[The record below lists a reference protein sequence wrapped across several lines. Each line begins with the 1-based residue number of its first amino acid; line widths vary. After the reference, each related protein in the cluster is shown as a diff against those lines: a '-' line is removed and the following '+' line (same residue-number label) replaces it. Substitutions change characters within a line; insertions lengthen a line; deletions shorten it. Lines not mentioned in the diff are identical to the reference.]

1 MKLLSL
7 LIGLAVERL
16 ATQLFHLR
24 QLGWLESLIDAGL
37 TKLRRASAYPALLA
51 VVVLVL
57 LFTLPVTLAL
67 FAVTTVPS
75 ETDIFAYMFL
85 AIIVLFFSFGP
96 KDIGEEVDEYC
107 TALEE
112 DDPEKIREAAA
123 AIIDGEVPEDARERM
138 HRVEAAV
145 CIQANNRLFAIIF
158 WFILLGPLGA
168 WVYRVSD
175 LLRRRAQRALGQ
187 DESEAE
193 DAERVYA
200 AAANLHGWLAWLPA
214 RLTAIGY
221 AGAGHFDAALSAW
234 RALTVADEESVSLR
248 NEHLLAQ
255 VGVGAL
261 ALGEEAED
269 LTERG
274 VRGATAANRL
284 VFRLL
289 LAWAFIIA
297 LMTLSGLGLTQ

>member
-24 QLGWLESLIDAGL
+24 QLSWLEALIDAGL
-37 TKLRRASAYPALLA
+37 RKVRRAGAYPALLA

-57 LFTLPVTLAL
+57 LLTLPVTLAL
-67 FAVTTVPS
+67 FAVTTVPP

-107 TALEE
+107 KALEE
-112 DDPEKIREAAA
+112 DDPEKIRETAA
-123 AIIDGEVPEDARERM
+123 AIIDGEVPEDARQRM

-145 CIQANNRLFAIIF
+145 CVQANNRLFAIIF
-158 WFILLGPLGA
+158 WFILFGPLGA

-175 LLRRRAQRALGQ
+175 LLRRRARRAVGH
-187 DESEAE
+187 DESEAG

-234 RALTVADEESVSLR
+234 RALAIDDEESVSLR

-255 VGVGAL
+255 VGIGAL
-261 ALGEEAED
+261 ALEEEAED
-269 LTERG
+269 IAERG

-297 LMTLSGLGLTQ
+297 LMTLSGFGLN